1 MAKEKKSFI
10 LYVDQGEQVGM
21 LSDSEAGRLFKALF
35 CFAGEGKNAYFGDG
49 MTQMCFSFM
58 SAQITRD
65 QEAYREKCAKL
76 SENAKR
82 RKQLH
87 AIEGDTDTVT
97 DTATVTDTV
106 TETETDTVTVTGTVT
121 GTVSGTDTC
130 PGAHAHTHAHG
141 RERAHACDALVVAPQ
156 EAPPPPAPRSAP
168 QSAPQKN
175 EEEISFLVFK
185 GIPSDYVEERLDR
198 ATDYA
203 KEHQTTVGK
212 VIEDWWANDRSRP
225 PWNHPNHLPA
235 PHNAAPPPLPLLP
248 SFHTDD
254 FFESALRKAFRQLP
268 PHDSS

>member
-130 PGAHAHTHAHG
+130 LGAHAHTHAHG

-168 QSAPQKN
+168 QRRGKRRKRGFGEGKPQGGAFSLYPSAA
-175 EEEISFLVFK
+175 S
-185 GIPSDYVEERLDR
+185 
-198 ATDYA
+198 
-203 KEHQTTVGK
+203 GK
-212 VIEDWWANDRSRP
+212 RRRD
-225 PWNHPNHLPA
+225 
-235 PHNAAPPPLPLLP
+235 PLPSLYTPKMNIYTP
-248 SFHTDD
+248 SRMKKG
-254 FFESALRKAFRQLP
+254 A
-268 PHDSS
+268 

>member
-1 MAKEKKSFI
+1 MRNETCGRRRASSRKKSKPYFPNVAQVARDGTRGTEDFGIIGVPKRRERGQRMAKEKKSFI

-130 PGAHAHTHAHG
+130 LNACACARA
-141 RERAHACDALVVAPQ
+141 RERCSLLRRLAPQ
-156 EAPPPPAPRSAP
+156 NAPR
-168 QSAPQKN
+168 K
-175 EEEISFLVFK
+175 
-185 GIPSDYVEERLDR
+185 
-198 ATDYA
+198 
-203 KEHQTTVGK
+203 
-212 VIEDWWANDRSRP
+212 SRG
-225 PWNHPNHLPA
+225 
-235 PHNAAPPPLPLLP
+235 
-248 SFHTDD
+248 
-254 FFESALRKAFRQLP
+254 
-268 PHDSS
+268 